1 MALAVRS
8 LPILL
13 DPVDGEALDSWLDAI
28 CRQLGCT
35 WGDFAEAVGLP
46 PRHRGV
52 QTPAWLT
59 RLTETEA
66 AQLNAATGLSIE
78 ALHSMTL
85 ARLDGTGLRFR
96 AGTRTLDRSFP
107 WSRCRF
113 SRYCPRC
120 LRENGG
126 RWQLFWRSG
135 WAFACVEHRCPL
147 VDECPTCAH
156 RLRGHVGRA
165 ELVPDGQ
172 RCSHP
177 AAHAKGRTPQRCGT
191 ELATAPTVQF
201 RHGHPT
207 ITAQRSI
214 AELIDSDAA
223 TFGIYQRHGTAAVE
237 ALADIRAVAG
247 RILAY
252 ATPDDWRRVLPADL
266 STAYSATQHRRR
278 TSAGSTGS
286 KPGLAAPAHAVTA
299 AAGITAALAILD
311 TTDIEEAGHA
321 MHWLIASS
329 RDQGWKVDH
338 HTVASW
344 GKGTTAMLTA
354 AQLVACGPSE
364 FPSTQLR
371 HRIGTPMPTR
381 PAHNKNRT
389 TKLAAKIPALMW
401 PPWALR
407 LTPPRLSFQ
416 HTSAGLACAMLLVDA
431 RVDFGEVVDLL
442 GRHLNDHALS
452 HVLQQLQSDPC
463 WNDIRRA
470 VIDVADYLH
479 THECPIDYQRRRA
492 LDYTAVL
499 PEATWHDFRRETRVD
514 LSDRDLR
521 IARCHLYGLLSA
533 NPVRC
538 APWFLDSA
546 DFSAA
551 LAAYPGRLTPTLAEA
566 LQAEAHDFL
575 HCGGIAEP
583 ITWQPP
589 LQLLDELTLPGSN
602 PVTVDIPALHHL
614 VEHGRTIREAAR
626 QLHTSSDA
634 VHYVLTQHPAN
645 VPQSSAPTTPA
656 LTGLA
661 ARLPPEVLIA
671 HYHQQ
676 RMTLR
681 DIASR
686 YHVDRKTVARLAH
699 QYGINTRQGRPREH
713 EEIDRNWLYT
723 EYIVHRRTL
732 PELAAEKGMSTM
744 NMSVWARRHG
754 IQRRPRG
761 EASKAANLEAAKQG
775 RQAPAILR
783 PALSQIGGAARLK
796 RFEMVLQYPTI
807 TAAAANHGL
816 RQAVLTSQITR
827 LEGELG
833 GALIERAQRGRPMTL
848 TKRGARVLR
857 AWEAWKRTS

>member
-8 LPILL
+8 LPIHL

-28 CRQLGCT
+28 CRQLGCR

-46 PRHRGV
+46 PAHRGIR
-52 QTPAWLT
+52 TPAWLT

-66 AQLNAATGLSIE
+66 TRLNTATGISIE
-78 ALHSMTL
+78 TLHSMTL

-96 AGTRTLDRSFP
+96 SGTRTLDRSFP

-113 SRYCPRC
+113 SRYCPQC

-135 WAFACVEHRCPL
+135 WAFACVEHRCLL
-147 VDECPTCAH
+147 VDECPTCGH

-165 ELVPDGQ
+165 EVVPDGQ

-177 AAHAKGRTPQRCGT
+177 AAHATGRTPQRCGT
-191 ELATAPTVQF
+191 ELATAPTVQL

-207 ITAQRSI
+207 LTAQRTI
-214 AELIDSDAA
+214 TELIDSGAA
-223 TFGIYQRHGTAAVE
+223 TFGIYHRHGTAAVE

-266 STAYSATQHRRR
+266 STAYSAMQQRRR
-278 TSAGSTGS
+278 TSAGATGS
-286 KPGLAAPAHAVTA
+286 KPGPAAPSHAVTA
-299 AAGITAALAILD
+299 AAGITAAWAILD
-311 TTDIEEAGHA
+311 ATDVEEAGHA
-321 MHWLIASS
+321 MHWLVTSG
-329 RDQGWKVDH
+329 REQGWKVDH
-338 HTVASW
+338 HTVALW
-344 GKGTTAMLTA
+344 GKGTTALLTA

-364 FPSTQLR
+364 LPSIQLR
-371 HRIGTPMPTR
+371 YRSGTPMPTR
-381 PAHNKNRT
+381 PAHDKNGARE
-389 TKLAAKIPALMW
+389 LAAKIPALMW
-401 PPWALR
+401 PAWALR
-407 LTPPRLSFQ
+407 VTPPRLSFE
-416 HTSAGLACAMLLVDA
+416 HTSAGLACAMLLVNA
-431 RVDFGEVVDLL
+431 RVAFDEAVDLL

-470 VIDVADYLH
+470 VIDIADYLH
-479 THECPIDYQRRRA
+479 THKCPIDYQRRRA

-499 PEATWHDFRRETRVD
+499 PETTWNDFRRETQVE
-514 LSDRDLR
+514 LSHHDLR
-521 IARCHLYGLLSA
+521 IARCHLYGLLSG

-551 LAAYPGRLTPTLAEA
+551 LAAYPDRLTPALAEA

-575 HCGGIAEP
+575 HRGGIVEP

-589 LQLLDELTLPGSN
+589 LQLLAKLTLPGSN
-602 PVTVDIPALHHL
+602 PDIIDIPTLHHL
-614 VEHGRTIREAAR
+614 VEHGRTSREAAQ
-626 QLHTSSDA
+626 QLHTSPDA
-634 VHYVLTQHPAN
+634 VRYVLTQHPAN
-645 VPQSSAPTTPA
+645 ARQSSAPTTPA

-676 RMTLR
+676 RMSLR

-699 QYGINTRQGRPREH
+699 QYGINTRRGRPRSH

-732 PELAAEKGMSTM
+732 PELAAEKGMTTM
-744 NMSVWARRHG
+744 NMSRWAQRHG

-761 EASKAANLEAAKQG
+761 EASKAANL
-775 RQAPAILR
+775 
-783 PALSQIGGAARLK
+783 
-796 RFEMVLQYPTI
+796 
-807 TAAAANHGL
+807 
-816 RQAVLTSQITR
+816 
-827 LEGELG
+827 
-833 GALIERAQRGRPMTL
+833 
-848 TKRGARVLR
+848 
-857 AWEAWKRTS
+857 

>member
-1 MALAVRS
+1 M
-8 LPILL
+8 
-13 DPVDGEALDSWLDAI
+13 
-28 CRQLGCT
+28 Q
-35 WGDFAEAVGLP
+35 
-46 PRHRGV
+46 
-52 QTPAWLT
+52 
-59 RLTETEA
+59 
-66 AQLNAATGLSIE
+66 
-78 ALHSMTL
+78 
-85 ARLDGTGLRFR
+85 
-96 AGTRTLDRSFP
+96 
-107 WSRCRF
+107 
-113 SRYCPRC
+113 
-120 LRENGG
+120 
-126 RWQLFWRSG
+126 
-135 WAFACVEHRCPL
+135 
-147 VDECPTCAH
+147 
-156 RLRGHVGRA
+156 
-165 ELVPDGQ
+165 
-172 RCSHP
+172 
-177 AAHAKGRTPQRCGT
+177 
-191 ELATAPTVQF
+191 
-201 RHGHPT
+201 
-207 ITAQRSI
+207 
-214 AELIDSDAA
+214 
-223 TFGIYQRHGTAAVE
+223 
-237 ALADIRAVAG
+237 
-247 RILAY
+247 
-252 ATPDDWRRVLPADL
+252 
-266 STAYSATQHRRR
+266 
-278 TSAGSTGS
+278 
-286 KPGLAAPAHAVTA
+286 
-299 AAGITAALAILD
+299 
-311 TTDIEEAGHA
+311 
-321 MHWLIASS
+321 WLIASS

-371 HRIGTPMPTR
+371 YRIGTPMPTR
-381 PAHNKNRT
+381 PAHDKNRT
-389 TKLAAKIPALMW
+389 TQLAAKIPALMW
-401 PPWALR
+401 PAWALR
-407 LTPPRLSFQ
+407 LTPPRLTFQ
-416 HTSAGLACAMLLVDA
+416 HTSAGLACAMLLVNS
-431 RVDFGEVVDLL
+431 RVAFDEAVDLL

-499 PEATWHDFRRETRVD
+499 PEATWHDFRREARVE
-514 LSDRDLR
+514 LSDQDLR
-521 IARCHLYGLLSA
+521 IARCHLYGLLSG

-551 LAAYPGRLTPTLAEA
+551 VAAYPGRLTPALAKA

-575 HCGGIAEP
+575 HRGGIAEP

-589 LQLLDELTLPGSN
+589 LQLLDGLTLPGSN
-602 PVTVDIPALHHL
+602 PDTIDIPTLHHL

-626 QLHTSSDA
+626 QLHTSPDA
-634 VHYVLTQHPAN
+634 VRYVLTQHPAN

-661 ARLPPEVLIA
+661 ARLPPEILSA

-699 QYGINTRQGRPREH
+699 QYGIDTRQGRPREH

-744 NMSVWARRHG
+744 NMSLWAQRHG

-807 TAAAANHGL
+807 TAAAADLGL

-857 AWEAWKRTS
+857 AWKAWKRTT

>member
-1 MALAVRS
+1 
-8 LPILL
+8 
-13 DPVDGEALDSWLDAI
+13 
-28 CRQLGCT
+28 
-35 WGDFAEAVGLP
+35 
-46 PRHRGV
+46 
-52 QTPAWLT
+52 
-59 RLTETEA
+59 
-66 AQLNAATGLSIE
+66 
-78 ALHSMTL
+78 MTL

-96 AGTRTLDRSFP
+96 SGTRTLDRSFP

-135 WAFACVEHRCPL
+135 WAFACVEHRCLL

-172 RCSHP
+172 RCPHP
-177 AAHAKGRTPQRCGT
+177 VAHATGRTPQRCGT
-191 ELATAPTVQF
+191 ELATAPTMHF
-201 RHGHPT
+201 RQGHPT

-223 TFGIYQRHGTAAVE
+223 AFGIYQRHGIAAVE

-266 STAYSATQHRRR
+266 STAYSATQQRRR

-286 KPGLAAPAHAVTA
+286 KPGLAAPSHAVTA

-311 TTDIEEAGHA
+311 ATDIEEAGHA
-321 MHWLIASS
+321 MHWLITSS

-371 HRIGTPMPTR
+371 YRIGTPMPTR
-381 PAHNKNRT
+381 PAHHKNRT

-416 HTSAGLACAMLLVDA
+416 HTSAGLACAMLLVMRAWPSGKWSTCWGDTSTTTRCPTCCSSCNPTRAGTTSGA
-431 RVDFGEVVDLL
+431 R
-442 GRHLNDHALS
+442 S
-452 HVLQQLQSDPC
+452 SM
-463 WNDIRRA
+463 
-470 VIDVADYLH
+470 
-479 THECPIDYQRRRA
+479 
-492 LDYTAVL
+492 L
-499 PEATWHDFRRETRVD
+499 PTTCTPT
-514 LSDRDLR
+514 S
-521 IARCHLYGLLSA
+521 ARSTI
-533 NPVRC
+533 
-538 APWFLDSA
+538 
-546 DFSAA
+546 SAA
-551 LAAYPGRLTPTLAEA
+551 APSITPPYYRRPPGMTFAVRPESNSQTATSVSRDVTSTGCSAATPFAAPRGSSTPQTSPPRSPPTRAASHPALAEA

-575 HCGGIAEP
+575 HRGGIAEP

-626 QLHTSSDA
+626 QLDTSPDA

-645 VPQSSAPTTPA
+645 SRQSSAPTTPA

-661 ARLPPEVLIA
+661 ARLPPEILIA

-699 QYGINTRQGRPREH
+699 QYGIDTRRGRPRSH

-744 NMSVWARRHG
+744 NMSLWAQRHG

-775 RQAPAILR
+775 KQAPAILR
-783 PALSQIGGAARLK
+783 PALNQIGGAARLK
-796 RFEMVLQYPTI
+796 QVR
-807 TAAAANHGL
+807 N
-816 RQAVLTSQITR
+816 
-827 LEGELG
+827 
-833 GALIERAQRGRPMTL
+833 GAPISDDHCSGCRPWFAPGRAHFPDHP
-848 TKRGARVLR
+848 ARR
-857 AWEAWKRTS
+857 